1 MDSLIAIVHET
12 EGEKSKKQHTTT
24 THTRSR
30 TYRQAEIHSNNIFD
44 PLPELITLT
53 TFLASS
59 REQSR
64 GAFRAGTRPREAF
77 RKAEGRRGKGG
88 GRRQKVEGRRGEG
101 GMWKA
106 EGRRGKGEGRR
117 QKVEGR
123 KGEGGR

>member
-88 GRRQKVEGRRGEG
+88 GRRQKVEGRRG
-101 GMWKA
+101 
-106 EGRRGKGEGRR
+106 KGEGRR

-123 KGEGGR
+123 KGEGGRQKAEGRR